1 MPIRHKTVWGF
12 VGGVVDK
19 VFVLIGF
26 SLLIFAVSSFS
37 QAYQWEF
44 ALGLPLGV
52 FLIMVGIVL
61 HFEVFTLKI
70 PSREGYGTILL
81 CVSVLFMAGAVIA
94 AFFAVPGESYAFPTS
109 DKPGAKW
116 ITVLQLERP
125 NAWLAPILFGL
136 GVGLLILGF
145 VLRSFR
151 DIF

>member
-12 VGGVVDK
+12 VGGVIDK
-19 VFVLIGF
+19 VFVLVGF
-26 SLLIFAVSSFS
+26 SAHRSSFFFS

-44 ALGLPLGV
+44 ALGLLLGV

-70 PSREGYGTILL
+70 PSLEGYGTILL
-81 CVSVLFMAGAVIA
+81 CASVLFMAGAVIA